1 MERSN
6 AKIGF
11 FIGLINFLH
20 VVIVFMNREF
30 IVLPESDK
38 TIIVFAWFI
47 ITVVLAITG
56 FFMSR
61 KGYNEERNNAGL
73 GIAGMALNGLVI
85 LPAILLLIAVVFSVS
100 TNKRR

>member
-11 FIGLINFLH
+11 FIGLLNLLH
-20 VVIVFMNREF
+20 VVIVFMNREL

-38 TIIVFAWFI
+38 TIIVSAWFI
-47 ITVVLAITG
+47 ITIVFAITG
-56 FFMSR
+56 LFLSR
-61 KGYNEERNNAGL
+61 KGYNEERQNIGL

-85 LPAILLLIAVVFSVS
+85 LPAILLLLAAIFSGS